1 MNLKDRLSRLKEIE
15 NAELRLGRMITKLLG
30 IDRRFSFCRL
40 VVFLTGITG
49 SLLLY
54 TLGQKTSAGVTFI
67 LSLAVLLI
75 LSVQHGKILQKLKYY
90 KLLLWVKQSNIAR
103 LKLDWKNIKSYSSAE
118 FKPDFKENDL
128 NLLGEES
135 LHLLIDTA
143 TTREGSS
150 ILRQWLKEPELSSE
164 KIYERQELVKE
175 LIPQVK
181 FRDNLI
187 ISALLSGKPSGGAR
201 VISWLDK
208 EGRGNEGKLKRLAW
222 ILSVLAPVNILL
234 IVLYALNVIP
244 TYWVASTLIYLAIY
258 YMNQKNVED
267 IPDETDMLKKELGSL
282 SRVFR
287 TIETNRF
294 SRSPKLKD
302 LCGPFFKTSPAA
314 VLKKINWIIYAMQ
327 FRGNPVMWF
336 LIIMITPLDYLM
348 AIELKKLKKRI
359 ALILPEWLEV
369 WHKLEALS
377 SAANFAYLNPDYS
390 FPEIIDEKSGDGT
403 YLRVEE
409 MGHPLIPE
417 SSKVRNGFV
426 LNEKNKITLITGSNM
441 SGKSTFLRTLGIN
454 TALAF
459 SGAPV
464 DASKMEVRLSRL
476 FTCIKV
482 SDSVTD
488 GISYFYAEVK
498 RLKTLLLMLDD
509 GEKLPVFFL
518 IDEIFKG
525 TNNVERLIGSRS
537 FIKALE
543 GKNGFGAVTTHDL
556 ELTKIAEVIP
566 SARNYHFREKVSE
579 NIMMFDYLL
588 REGPCP
594 TTNALKI
601 MQIEGLPVDE
611 KY

>member
-1 MNLKDRLSRLKEIE
+1 MNLNDRLFRLKELE
-15 NAELRLGRMITKLLG
+15 NAELRLGKMITKLLA

-40 VVFLTGITG
+40 AVFLTGIIG
-49 SLLLY
+49 SLLLF
-54 TLGQKTSAGVTFI
+54 TMGQKTASGVTFF
-67 LSLAVLLI
+67 LSLAVLLVV
-75 LSVQHGKILQKLKYY
+75 SVQHGKILQKLKYY
-90 KLLLWVKQSNIAR
+90 KLVLWVKQSNIAR

-128 NLLGEES
+128 NILGEES

-143 TTREGSS
+143 TSSLGSRKLRE
-150 ILRQWLKEPELSSE
+150 WLKEPELSKE
-164 KIYERQELVKE
+164 KIYAKQELIKE

-201 VISWLDK
+201 LLSWLGK
-208 EGRGNEGKLKRLAW
+208 EAAGNKRKLKHLAL

-234 IVLYALNVIP
+234 IVLYSLNFIP
-244 TYWVASTLIYLAIY
+244 GYWVASTLIYLAIY

-267 IPDETDMLKKELGSL
+267 IPDETDVLKKELGSL
-282 SRVFR
+282 SRVFH

-294 SRSPKLKD
+294 SKSPSLKD
-302 LCGPFFKTSPAA
+302 LCGPFFKTSPAD
-314 VLKKINWIIYAMQ
+314 VMKKINWIIYAMQ

-348 AIELKKLKKRI
+348 AIELRKLKERI
-359 ALILPEWLEV
+359 ALVLPEWLEV

-377 SAANFAYLNPDYS
+377 SVANFAYLNPGYT
-390 FPEIIDEKSGDGT
+390 FPEISDEEGRDGT
-403 YLRVEE
+403 FLSVRG
-409 MGHPLIPE
+409 MGHPLIPAG
-417 SSKVRNGFV
+417 SKVSNDFV
-426 LNEKNKITLITGSNM
+426 LEEKNKITLITGSNM

-464 DASKMEVRLSRL
+464 DASKMEIRLSRL

-482 SDSVTD
+482 TDSVTD

-498 RLKTLLLMLDD
+498 RLKSLLLMLDD

-556 ELTKIAEVIP
+556 ELTKIADVIP
-566 SARNYHFREKVSE
+566 SARNFHFREKVSE
-579 NIMMFDYLL
+579 NIMRFDYLL

-611 KY
+611 NY